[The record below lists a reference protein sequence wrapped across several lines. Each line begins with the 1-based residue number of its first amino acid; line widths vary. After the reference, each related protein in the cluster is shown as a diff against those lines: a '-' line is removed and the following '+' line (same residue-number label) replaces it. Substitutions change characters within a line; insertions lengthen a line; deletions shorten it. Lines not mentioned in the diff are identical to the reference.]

1 MMQVVEVDW
10 LEPIME
16 DFDNLLLRETCKAK
30 GEALDLLKNLICDI
44 ILLP

>member
-1 MMQVVEVDW
+1 MVQAIEVDW

-30 GEALDLLKNLICDI
+30 GEALDLLGNLTYDI